1 MKSVGGGGG
10 GNDDEVYQEQE
21 EEQITSS
28 VNILC
33 QHLGKI
39 LTRKNN
45 GNDKDCAMSETSF

>member
-1 MKSVGGGGG
+1 MISVGGGG
-10 GNDDEVYQEQE
+10 DDDADCDNIYQE

-33 QHLGKI
+33 HRLGKI

-45 GNDKDCAMSETSF
+45 GNDKDYVMSETSF